1 MNSNIK
7 SFSFFKNNIIVLGI
21 FMLSIGGAAS
31 CKSNEKPAQQATTQ
45 NQEAEKALRDSLQ
58 SQVNASNAKADQLST
73 EKMNLDSM
81 IRQKDA
87 EIIKL
92 KGEISHLGKRNKTLE
107 AKLKKDTEFINSLKA
122 QLSDKARAYA
132 ESLGLLQADKNNLTQ
147 QNADLMKKYN
157 ALRELGAVLNA
168 SNFRLEPIHL
178 KRHGKKEK
186 ETTKARKVD
195 VFRIVFNIDENR
207 IAEDGLKKLYA
218 VITDPDGKLLSNTES
233 VSGMIKTSNGTTIN
247 YSVLKE
253 IQLRQNEAMKNV
265 TIDWT
270 QDEDYKKG
278 EYTIAV
284 YNGGYRIGGG
294 KVTLR

>member
-7 SFSFFKNNIIVLGI
+7 SFSFFNNNIIVLGI
-21 FMLSIGGAAS
+21 FMLSIGGFAS

-132 ESLGLLQADKNNLTQ
+132 ESLGLLQADKDNLTQ

-195 VFRIVFNIDENR
+195 VFRIVFDIDENR

-270 QDEDYKKG
+270 QDEDNKKG

>member
-132 ESLGLLQADKNNLTQ
+132 ESLGLLQADKDNLTQ

-195 VFRIVFNIDENR
+195 VFRIVFDIDENR

>member
-21 FMLSIGGAAS
+21 FMLSIGGCAS
-31 CKSNEKPAQQATTQ
+31 CTSNEKPAQQATTQ

-132 ESLGLLQADKNNLTQ
+132 ESLGLLQADKDNLTQ

-195 VFRIVFNIDENR
+195 VFRIVFDIDENR

>member
-21 FMLSIGGAAS
+21 FMLSIGGFAS

-132 ESLGLLQADKNNLTQ
+132 ESLGLLQADKDNLTQ

-195 VFRIVFNIDENR
+195 VFRIVFDIDENR

-233 VSGMIKTSNGTTIN
+233 VSGMIKTSIGTTII

>member
-7 SFSFFKNNIIVLGI
+7 SFLFFKNNIIVLGI
-21 FMLSIGGAAS
+21 FMLSIGGFAS

-132 ESLGLLQADKNNLTQ
+132 ESLGLLQADKDNLTQ

-195 VFRIVFNIDENR
+195 VFRIVFDIDENR

-218 VITDPDGKLLSNTES
+218 VITDPDGKLLSNPES
-233 VSGMIKTSNGTTIN
+233 VSGTIKASNGTTIN

>member
-21 FMLSIGGAAS
+21 FMLSIGSFAS

-45 NQEAEKALRDSLQ
+45 NQEAEKAVRDSLQ

-132 ESLGLLQADKNNLTQ
+132 ESLGLLQADKDNLTQ

-195 VFRIVFNIDENR
+195 VFRIVFDIDENR

-294 KVTLR
+294 KVILR

>member
-132 ESLGLLQADKNNLTQ
+132 ESLGLLQADKDNLTQ

-195 VFRIVFNIDENR
+195 VFRIVFDIDENR

-294 KVTLR
+294 KVILR

>member
-81 IRQKDA
+81 I
-87 EIIKL
+87 KL

-132 ESLGLLQADKNNLTQ
+132 ESLGLLQADKDNLTQ

-178 KRHGKKEK
+178 KRPGKKEK

-195 VFRIVFNIDENR
+195 VFRIVFDIDENR

>member
-21 FMLSIGGAAS
+21 FMLSIGSFAS

-132 ESLGLLQADKNNLTQ
+132 ESLGLLQADKDNLTQ

-195 VFRIVFNIDENR
+195 VFRIVFDIDENR
-207 IAEDGLKKLYA
+207 IAEDGLMKLYA

-265 TIDWT
+265 TIAWT

-278 EYTIAV
+278 ESTIAV

-294 KVTLR
+294 KVILR

>member
-21 FMLSIGGAAS
+21 FMLSIGGFAS

-132 ESLGLLQADKNNLTQ
+132 ESLGLLQADKDNLTQ

-195 VFRIVFNIDENR
+195 VFRIVFDIDENR